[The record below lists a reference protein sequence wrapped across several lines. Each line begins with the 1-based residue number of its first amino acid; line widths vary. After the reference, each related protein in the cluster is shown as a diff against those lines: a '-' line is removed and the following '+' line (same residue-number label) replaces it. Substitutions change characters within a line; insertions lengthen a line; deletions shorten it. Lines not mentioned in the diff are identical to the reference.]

1 LGDKGNISMREKL
14 FKRLDSLEAELRQE
28 LIPALRRTATGQDDL
43 LFLTD
48 QTNPYPELRTH
59 SSGHG
64 QLLFDS
70 AQEIL
75 RLATKLGV
83 SKDELLASMVVKY
96 FNQAHDLNNHHRAA
110 PSGIAR
116 QFLLELGEQI

>member
-1 LGDKGNISMREKL
+1 MREKL
-14 FKRLDSLEAELRQE
+14 FKRLDSLEAELRKE
-28 LIPALRRTATGQDDL
+28 LIPALRKTAAGQDDL

-48 QTNPYPELRTH
+48 QTNPYPELRPH
-59 SSGHG
+59 GAGHG

-75 RLATKLGV
+75 RLATKLGE

-96 FNQAHDLNNHHRAA
+96 FYQAHDLNNHHRAS
-110 PSGIAR
+110 PSGIAK
-116 QFLLELGEQI
+116 QFLQELGEQI